1 MVTPIEGWECAA
13 REDIRE
19 LVARYTHFG
28 DGGRLEELSELFAE
42 NATFRLAEF
51 PPDVGRVEIVNRLGA
66 LRDRNDRD
74 PHRSYVRHH
83 VSNLQIEFASPSSAT
98 GRAYWMVLTDQGLAR
113 WGRYQDEYEQVDKTW
128 RFSTRRV
135 RPDGA
140 RAGSE

>member
-1 MVTPIEGWECAA
+1 MDDWECAA
-13 REDIRE
+13 REEIRE
-19 LVARYTHFG
+19 LVARYTPLG

-51 PPDVGRVEIVNRLGA
+51 PSDLGRVQIVNRLGG

-74 PHRSYVRHH
+74 PHTSYVRHH
-83 VSNLQIEFASPSSAT
+83 VSNLQIDFASPVSAT
-98 GRAYWMVLTDQGLAR
+98 GRAYWMVLTAQGLAR
-113 WGRYQDEYEQVDKTW
+113 WGRYQDEYEQVDKKW

-140 RAGSE
+140 RAAS